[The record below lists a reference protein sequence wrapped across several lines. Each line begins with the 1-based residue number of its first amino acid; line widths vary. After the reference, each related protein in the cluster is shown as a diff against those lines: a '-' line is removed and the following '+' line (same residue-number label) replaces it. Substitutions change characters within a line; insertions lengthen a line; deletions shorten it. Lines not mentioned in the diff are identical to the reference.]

1 MFPIDFKIVCGVWC
15 AFGLYA
21 AGQDAVP
28 NSGDRL
34 EAETAARLREFDK
47 NHDFRR
53 PRRDMSPEMRAVA
66 DHPELL
72 ENLGAEDLAK
82 MSLDDPLLKYSYYRV
97 FGGSIGDFNQM
108 KQMAPQLKLV
118 LVDMRRR
125 GEAVT
130 PMLLKLIEENQESVI
145 ESAILTHIQYLD
157 TVRIEP
163 FVDYARRLLR
173 ERTKTM
179 TVQSALNASGLLA
192 RHGTKEDEALLEWVI
207 TEWPFLTSEF
217 TKDLRNLRARLN
229 PPQPESRPVRRER
242 PSSEPRNDS
251 RPATNSDESPENGT
265 ITTSRA
271 KPWVIGGLILAALLG
286 ACLLR
291 LRSSRQWKHQ
301 SKKRLGRRR

>member
-1 MFPIDFKIVCGVWC
+1 MFPIDFKIICGVWC
-15 AFGLYA
+15 TLGLYA

-34 EAETAARLREFDK
+34 EAEAAARHREFDK

-53 PRRDMSPEMRAVA
+53 PRRDMSPEISAVD
-66 DHPELL
+66 DHPELV
-72 ENLGAEDLAK
+72 ENLVAEDLAK

-97 FGGSIGDFNQM
+97 FSGSIGDFNQM

-118 LVDMRRR
+118 LADMRRR
-125 GEAVT
+125 GEAVS

-145 ESAILTHIQYLD
+145 ESSILVGIQYLD

-192 RHGTKEDEALLEWVI
+192 RHGTKEDEALLEWV
-207 TEWPFLTSEF
+207 TAEWPFLADEF
-217 TKDLRNLRARLN
+217 TKDLRNLRVRLN
-229 PPQPESRPVRRER
+229 SPQPESRPGRREI
-242 PSSEPRNDS
+242 PSSNVGSDVRSSKGTEDHSQDLSAAIS
-251 RPATNSDESPENGT
+251 RT
-265 ITTSRA
+265 
-271 KPWVIGGLILAALLG
+271 KPWLIGGIILVVLLG
-286 ACLLR
+286 VYLLLR
-291 LRSSRQWKHQ
+291 KSQRGQSS
-301 SKKRLGRRR
+301 